1 MKPILLIFTLF
12 ICGHSFAYKNKDFEK
27 QYWLNTLALSVA
39 TDKLMDFSLKQKPRL
54 ASIDGNVEPDLK
66 SDAEESFLYCNLNKV
81 AIQFY
86 GYIVNNYDDYKTMLT
101 SDNVNPPTKQEMET
115 ELSSRILSM
124 EKRINVSR
132 DAEYNCR

>member
-1 MKPILLIFTLF
+1 MKSILIIFTLF
-12 ICGHSFAYKNKDFEK
+12 ICGHSFAYKNKDFEE

-39 TDKLMDFSLKQKPRL
+39 TNKLMDFSIKQKPRV

-132 DAEYNCR
+132 GAEYNCR